1 MRLTFGETYGDRET
15 FGRDFSHRA
24 GDDDGGIDV
33 EGRWR
38 RRTILVFDGRCSV
51 YIEWRLEMLGHP
63 PWGGGALGPLGFA
76 MSIRRC

>member
-1 MRLTFGETYGDRET
+1 MAIGAHSDAISVTVLAMMMVGSMSKG
-15 FGRDFSHRA
+15 
-24 GDDDGGIDV
+24 DGGGFSIF
-33 EGRWR
+33 
-38 RRTILVFDGRCSV
+38 VFDGRCSV